1 MINQQHRYSTLS
13 YEMYMCLC
21 PVCLGQFFETEGYVI
36 IRNDRYQAKEK
47 CDFCNHRFGYD
58 YRTLP
63 KAHVCSGIGKGKSG
77 YEKV

>member
-1 MINQQHRYSTLS
+1 MINQQHRYYTLS

-21 PVCLGQFFETEGYVI
+21 PVCLGQFFGTEGYVI
-36 IRNDRYQAKEK
+36 IRSDRYQANEK
-47 CDFCNHRFGYD
+47 CDFYNHRFGYD